1 MQLMLNPQAKQRL
14 AQPYMLAVIALGGVA
29 CAFTITRLHPSEL
42 GLHFALISVVTLAF
56 GSRVYVEIP
65 RVRGQIS
72 VSDTFIFFVLLL
84 FGGEAAILLAAADA
98 FCSSW
103 RITKK
108 KMVIAFNAAVYVCST
123 FLAVTVL
130 RLAFGDIQQLPRGD
144 QSVYIIAVCVMALVQ
159 YVVNSGLVAIGVAL
173 RAGQPLWQMWR
184 QNFLWTSI
192 TYFAGASAAGIIAK
206 LVETFGLYAFLATA
220 PIVVV
225 VYFTYCTYLKNVEAS
240 TKQADLARDHALEVQ
255 QHMGALRESEER
267 FRSAFDNA
275 TIGMGVVSLEG
286 RWLQVNR
293 SLCEIVGYGERELLS
308 SDIQQVTH
316 REDLVAIDEQMQ
328 HFAAG
333 SISTHQTEVRFVH
346 KSDKEVWSHLGVSLV
361 RDGEA
366 NPLHLI
372 FQIQDITDR
381 KRAEE
386 QLLHDA
392 FHDALTGLPNR
403 ALFMDHVKMAI
414 QRSRRSG
421 NRLFA
426 ALFLDLDRFKI
437 INDSLGHMV
446 GDQLLVGIAHRLE
459 ACLRPGDTVARLGG
473 DEFTIL
479 LEDLDSMDDAIDVAL
494 RVQEAVTQ
502 PFNIGG
508 HEVFTTASIGIALS
522 NTGYERAEELLRDA
536 DTAMY
541 RAKLLGKKRHV
552 VFDKGMHDRAME
564 LLQIETDLR
573 RAIKRKEFFLN
584 YQPIVSLETGKVSS
598 FEALVRWRHPERGL
612 VGPAEFIPV
621 AEETGLIIPLGLWVL
636 NEACR
641 QVREWQK
648 LYLADEHVTISVNLS
663 SRQFSQ
669 ADLIEQVSSALRESG
684 LRPGNLKL
692 EITESMV
699 MENIDT
705 AIDMLMQLRGLGVGL
720 SIDDFGT
727 GYSSL
732 SYLHRFPIDTL
743 KIDRSFVTQMTDNT
757 ENAEIVRTIV
767 TLARSLDMD
776 VIAEGVETREQLRQ
790 LSALGCDY
798 GQGYLFSRPVDASPA
813 LELLLNVEFSNLTSA
828 REESENVLVA

>member
-1 MQLMLNPQAKQRL
+1 MFSSATKQRIS
-14 AQPYMLAVIALGGVA
+14 QPYMLAVISLGAVA
-29 CAFTITRLHPSEL
+29 CAYSITRLQPATL
-42 GLHFALISVVTLAF
+42 GLRFLLISLVTLAF
-56 GSRVYVEIP
+56 GSRVSVAIP

-72 VSDTFIFFVLLL
+72 VSDTFIFFSLLL
-84 FGGEAAILLAAADA
+84 FGGEAAVMLAAADA
-98 FCSSW
+98 FATSR

-108 KMVIAFNAAVYVCST
+108 KMVIGFNAGVYVCST
-123 FLAVTVL
+123 FLTVWAL
-130 RLAFGDIQQLPRGD
+130 RFLFGDDLKQLPLGD
-144 QSVYIIAVCVMALVQ
+144 SSAYISAVCLMALVQ
-159 YVVNSGLVAIGVAL
+159 YVFNSGMVAAGVAL
-173 RAGQPLWQMWR
+173 RQGLPVWQMWR

-192 TYFAGASAAGIIAK
+192 TYFAGASAAGIIVK
-206 LVETFGLYAFLATA
+206 LVDSFGLYAFLATG
-220 PIVVV
+220 PIVIV
-225 VYFTYCTYLKNVEAS
+225 VYFTYTTYLKNVEAS
-240 TKQADLARDHALEVQ
+240 AKQAELARQHAVEVQ
-255 QHMGALRESEER
+255 QHMQALRESEER

-275 TIGMGVVSLEG
+275 TIGMGVVALDG

-293 SLCEIVGYGERELLS
+293 SLCDIVGYDERELLES
-308 SDIQQVTH
+308 EVRRVTH
-316 REDLVAIDEQMQ
+316 RADLVALEEQM
-328 HFAAG
+328 HRFTAG
-333 SISTHQTEVRFVH
+333 AISSHQAELRYCH
-346 KSDKEVWSHLGVSLV
+346 KSGKEVWAHLGVSLV

-366 NPLHLI
+366 RPLHLI

-479 LEDLDSMDDAIDVAL
+479 LEDLASMDDAIEVAG
-494 RVQEAVTQ
+494 RVQDAVSQ

-522 NTGYERAEELLRDA
+522 NTGYERAEDLLRDA

-541 RAKLLGKKRHV
+541 RAKMEGKKRHV
-552 VFDKGMHDRAME
+552 VFDKAMHDRAMQ
-564 LLQIETDLR
+564 LLQLETDLR
-573 RAIKRKEFFLN
+573 RAITRQEFFLN

-612 VGPAEFIPV
+612 VGPGDFIPV
-621 AEETGLIIPLGLWVL
+621 AEETGLIIPLGQWVL

-641 QVREWQK
+641 QMREWQR
-648 LYLADEHVTISVNLS
+648 LGVAGESVTMSVNLS
-663 SRQFSQ
+663 GRQFSQ
-669 ADLIEQVSSALRESG
+669 PDLIEQISAALRESG
-684 LRPGNLKL
+684 LKAANLKL

-699 MENIDT
+699 MENFDT

-743 KIDRSFVTQMTDNT
+743 KIDRSFVTQMTDNS

-767 TLARSLDMD
+767 TLARSLGMN
-776 VIAEGVETREQLRQ
+776 VIAEGVETADQLRQ
-790 LSALGCDY
+790 LGELGCDY
-798 GQGYLFSRPVDASPA
+798 GQGYLFSRPVGAGPA
-813 LELLLNVEFSNLTSA
+813 AELLTEEQFSTLTSYRA
-828 REESENVLVA
+828 AAEALVAA

>member
-1 MQLMLNPQAKQRL
+1 MLDSKTKQRY
-14 AQPYMLAVIALGGVA
+14 AQPYFLTVIAVGVVA
-29 CAFTITRLHPSEL
+29 CAFTITQLDPSGL
-42 GLHFALISVVTLAF
+42 GLRFALISIVTLAF
-56 GSRVYVEIP
+56 GSRVYVKIP
-65 RVRGQIS
+65 RVRGDIS
-72 VSDTFIFFVLLL
+72 VSDTFIFLVLLL

-98 FCSSW
+98 FCSSL

-108 KMVIAFNAAVYVCST
+108 KTVMAFNAAVYVIST
-123 FLAVTVL
+123 FLAVLVL
-130 RLAFGDIQQLPRGD
+130 RCWFGDIQSLPRGD
-144 QSVYIIAVCVMALVQ
+144 QSTYISAVCAMALVQ
-159 YVVNSGLVAIGVAL
+159 YIINSGLVAIGVAL
-173 RAGQPLWQMWR
+173 RSGSPLWQMWR

-206 LVETFGLYAFLATA
+206 LVESFGIYAFLATA

-240 TKQADLARDHALEVQ
+240 TKQADLARQHALEVQ
-255 QHMGALRESEER
+255 QHMEALRASEER

-275 TIGMGVVSLEG
+275 TIGMAVVSLEG

-293 SLCEIVGYGERELLS
+293 SLCDIVGYGEEALLG
-308 SDIQQVTH
+308 SDVQRVTH
-316 REDLVAIDEQMQ
+316 RDDLAALDEQMLR
-328 HFAAG
+328 FIAG
-333 SISTHQTEVRFVH
+333 SVSSHQTEVRYCH
-346 KSDKEVWSHLGVSLV
+346 KSGKEVWAHTGMSLV

-366 NPLHLI
+366 KPLHLI

-421 NRLFA
+421 DRLFA

-479 LEDLDSMDDAIDVAL
+479 LEDLSMTDDAIEVAL

-522 NTGYERAEELLRDA
+522 NTGYERAEDLLRDA

-541 RAKLLGKKRHV
+541 RAKLEGKKRHV
-552 VFDKGMHDRAME
+552 VFDKAMHDRAME

-573 RAIKRKEFFLN
+573 RAITRKEFFLN
-584 YQPIVSLETGKVSS
+584 YQPIVCLETGKVAS

-612 VGPAEFIPV
+612 VMPGEFIPV
-621 AEETGLIIPLGLWVL
+621 AEETGLIVPLGLFVL

-641 QVREWQK
+641 QMRSWQK
-648 LYLADEHVTISVNLS
+648 LGLAGDEVTMSVNLS

-669 ADLIEQVSSALRESG
+669 TDLIEQVSSALRDAG
-684 LRPGNLKL
+684 LKAANLKL

-705 AIDMLMQLRGLGVGL
+705 AIGMLAQLRGLGVGL

-767 TLARSLDMD
+767 TLARSLDMH
-776 VIAEGVETREQLRQ
+776 VIAEGVETDEQLRQ
-790 LSALGCDY
+790 LGGLGCDY
-798 GQGYLFSRPVDASPA
+798 GQGYLFSRPVGAGQA
-813 LELLLNVEFSNLTSA
+813 VEFLAGDEFTPLTSG
-828 REESENVLVA
+828 REAAESVLAA

>member
-1 MQLMLNPQAKQRL
+1 MLSSQTRQRIS
-14 AQPYMLAVIALGGVA
+14 QPYLWAVITLGAAA
-29 CAFTITRLHPSEL
+29 CAYMLTRLHPSHL
-42 GLHFALISVVTLAF
+42 GMRFLLIGLVTLAF
-56 GSRVYVEIP
+56 GSRVYVKIP
-65 RVRGQIS
+65 RTRGMVS
-72 VSDTFIFFVLLL
+72 VSDTFIFLAMLL
-84 FGGEAAILLAAADA
+84 FGGEAAVLLAAGDG
-98 FCSSW
+98 FVSSL

-108 KMVIAFNAAVYVCST
+108 KTVMCFNAGVAACST
-123 FLAVTVL
+123 FMTVVAL
-130 RLAFGDIQQLPRGD
+130 WVGFGDIQQLPLGE
-144 QSVYIIAVCVMALVQ
+144 QSHYIPAVCAMALVS
-159 YVVNSGLVAIGVAL
+159 YVVNSGLVAAGVAL
-173 RAGQPLWQMWR
+173 RSGVPVWQMWR

-192 TYFAGASAAGIIAK
+192 TYFAGASSAGIIVK
-206 LVETFGLYAFLATA
+206 LIETFGLYAFLATA
-220 PIVVV
+220 PIVIV
-225 VYFTYCTYLKNVEAS
+225 VYFTYVTYLKNVEAS
-240 TKQADLARDHALEVQ
+240 AKQAELARQHALEVQ
-255 QHMGALRESEER
+255 QHMQALRESEER

-275 TIGMGVVSLEG
+275 TIGMGVVALDG

-293 SLCEIVGYGERELLS
+293 SLCDIVGYEERELLEAEVR
-308 SDIQQVTH
+308 QVTH
-316 REDLVAIDEQMQ
+316 REDLVTLEEQLQ
-328 HFAAG
+328 
-333 SISTHQTEVRFVH
+333 RFVAGTISSHQAELRYCH
-346 KSDKEVWSHLGVSLV
+346 KSGKEVWAHLGMSLV
-361 RDGEA
+361 RDGGA
-366 NPLHLI
+366 QPLHLI

-392 FHDALTGLPNR
+392 FHAALTGLPNR

-421 NRLFA
+421 DRLFA

-479 LEDLDSMDDAIDVAL
+479 LEDLASTDDAIDVAR

-522 NTGYERAEELLRDA
+522 NTGYERAEDLLRDA

-541 RAKLLGKKRHV
+541 RAKMEGKKRHV
-552 VFDKGMHDRAME
+552 VFDKAMHDRAME
-564 LLQIETDLR
+564 LLQTETDLR
-573 RAIKRKEFFLN
+573 RALTRKEFFLN
-584 YQPIVSLETGKVSS
+584 YQPIVDLETGRVAS

-612 VGPAEFIPV
+612 VMPGDFVPV
-621 AEETGLIIPLGLWVL
+621 AEETGLIVPLGLWVL

-641 QVREWQK
+641 QMREWQR
-648 LYLADEHVTISVNLS
+648 LGLADEAVTVSVNLS
-663 SRQFSQ
+663 GRQFSQ
-669 ADLIEQVSSALRESG
+669 ADLIEQISGALRESG
-684 LRPGNLKL
+684 LKAANLKL

-699 MENIDT
+699 MENFDT
-705 AIDMLMQLRGLGVGL
+705 AIGMLMQLRNLGVGL

-743 KIDRSFVTQMTDNT
+743 KIDRSFVTQMSDNS

-767 TLARSLDMD
+767 TLARSLDMA
-776 VIAEGVETREQLRQ
+776 VVAEGVETADQLRR
-790 LSALGCDY
+790 LGDLGCDY
-798 GQGYLFSRPVDASPA
+798 GQGYLFSRPVGAGQAAD
-813 LELLLNVEFSNLTSA
+813 LLTDEQFSKLTSCGKA
-828 REESENVLVA
+828 AESLVAA

>member
-1 MQLMLNPQAKQRL
+1 MFSSATRQRIS
-14 AQPYMLAVIALGGVA
+14 QPYMWAVITLGAAASAYTVTHLQVAGLGVR
-29 CAFTITRLHPSEL
+29 FILI
-42 GLHFALISVVTLAF
+42 GLVTLAF
-56 GSRVYVEIP
+56 GSRVYVKIP

-72 VSDTFIFFVLLL
+72 VSDTFIFFAMLF

-98 FCSSW
+98 FCSSM

-108 KMVIAFNAAVYVCST
+108 KMVMGFNAGVYVCST
-123 FLAVTVL
+123 FLTVWIL
-130 RLAFGDIQQLPRGD
+130 RATFGDIQQLPMGD
-144 QSVYIIAVCVMALVQ
+144 QSAYISAVCVMALVQ
-159 YVVNSGLVAIGVAL
+159 YVVNSGLIAAGVAL
-173 RAGQPLWQMWR
+173 RSGMPVWQMWR

-192 TYFAGASAAGIIAK
+192 TYFAGASAAGIIVK
-206 LVETFGLYAFLATA
+206 LVDKFGIYAFLATA
-220 PIVVV
+220 PIVIV

-240 TKQADLARDHALEVQ
+240 TKQAELARQHALEVQ
-255 QHMGALRESEER
+255 QHMQALRESEER

-275 TIGMGVVSLEG
+275 TIGMGVVALDG
-286 RWLQVNR
+286 RWLQVNW
-293 SLCEIVGYGERELLS
+293 SLCEIVGYGERELLAS
-308 SDIQQVTH
+308 EVRRVTH
-316 REDLVAIDEQMQ
+316 REDLVTLEEQMQ
-328 HFAAG
+328 RFTAG
-333 SISTHQTEVRFVH
+333 TISSYQAELRFCH
-346 KSDKEVWSHLGVSLV
+346 KSGKEVWAHLGMSLV
-361 RDGEA
+361 RDGDA
-366 NPLHLI
+366 QPLHLI

-381 KRAEE
+381 KRAES

-421 NRLFA
+421 DRLFA

-479 LEDLDSMDDAIDVAL
+479 LEDLASTEDAIDVAR

-522 NTGYERAEELLRDA
+522 NTGYERAEDLLRDA

-541 RAKLLGKKRHV
+541 RAKMEGKKRHV
-552 VFDKGMHDRAME
+552 VFDKAMHDRAME
-564 LLQIETDLR
+564 ILQLETDLR
-573 RAIKRKEFFLN
+573 RAITRKEFFLN
-584 YQPIVSLETGKVSS
+584 YQPIVDLETGRVAS

-612 VGPAEFIPV
+612 VMPGDFVPV
-621 AEETGLIIPLGLWVL
+621 AEETGLIVPLGLWVL

-641 QVREWQK
+641 QMREWQRQG
-648 LYLADEHVTISVNLS
+648 VTDSSVTMSVNLS
-663 SRQFSQ
+663 GRQFSQ
-669 ADLIEQVSSALRESG
+669 ADLIEQISSALREAG
-684 LRPGNLKL
+684 LKAVNLKL

-699 MENIDT
+699 MENFDT
-705 AIDMLMQLRGLGVGL
+705 AIDMLTQLRILGVGL

-743 KIDRSFVTQMTDNT
+743 KIDRSFVTQMTDNS

-767 TLARSLDMD
+767 TLARSLDME
-776 VIAEGVETREQLRQ
+776 VVAEGVETADQLRQ
-790 LSALGCDY
+790 LSDLGCDY
-798 GQGYLFSRPVDASPA
+798 GQGYLFSRPVGAGQA
-813 LELLLNVEFSNLTSA
+813 AELLTDEQFSRLTSFRA
-828 REESENVLVA
+828 EAESVLAA

>member
-1 MQLMLNPQAKQRL
+1 MFSSTTRQRIS
-14 AQPYMLAVIALGGVA
+14 QPYMWAVISLGAVA
-29 CAFTITRLHPSEL
+29 CAYTLTQLRPSTL
-42 GLHFALISVVTLAF
+42 GLRFLLISVVTLAF
-56 GSRVYVEIP
+56 GSRVSVEIP
-65 RVRGQIS
+65 RVRGKIS
-72 VSDTFIFFVLLL
+72 ISDTFIFFALLF
-84 FGGEAAILLAAADA
+84 FGGEAAILLAAADG
-98 FCSSW
+98 FCSSV

-108 KMVIAFNAAVYVCST
+108 KMVMGFNAGVYVCST
-123 FLAVTVL
+123 FLTVWTMRFVFSGDL
-130 RLAFGDIQQLPRGD
+130 RHLPLGES
-144 QSVYIIAVCVMALVQ
+144 SVYISAVCVMALVQ
-159 YVVNSGLVAIGVAL
+159 YVFNSGMVAAGVAL
-173 RAGQPLWQMWR
+173 RQGLNVWQMWR

-192 TYFAGASAAGIIAK
+192 TYFAGASSAGIIVK
-206 LVETFGLYAFLATA
+206 LVETFGIYAFLATA

-240 TKQADLARDHALEVQ
+240 TKQAELARQHAVEVQ
-255 QHMGALRESEER
+255 QHMQALRESEER

-275 TIGMGVVSLEG
+275 TIGMGVVALDG

-293 SLCEIVGYGERELLS
+293 SLCDIVGYGEGELLES
-308 SDIQQVTH
+308 EVRQVTH
-316 REDLVAIDEQMQ
+316 REDLVTLEEQIQ
-328 HFAAG
+328 RFTAG
-333 SISTHQTEVRFVH
+333 SISSHQTELRYCH
-346 KSDKEVWSHLGVSLV
+346 KTGKEVWAHLGMSLV
-361 RDGEA
+361 RDGDA
-366 NPLHLI
+366 RPLHLI

-421 NRLFA
+421 DRLFA

-479 LEDLDSMDDAIDVAL
+479 LEDLSTMDDALDVAR

-522 NTGYERAEELLRDA
+522 NTGYERAEDLLRDA

-541 RAKLLGKKRHV
+541 RAKMEGKKRHV
-552 VFDKGMHDRAME
+552 VFDKAMHDRAME
-564 LLQIETDLR
+564 LLQLETDLR
-573 RAIKRKEFFLN
+573 RAITRKEFFLN
-584 YQPIVSLETGKVSS
+584 YQPIVRLDTGRVSS

-612 VGPAEFIPV
+612 VMPGDFVPV
-621 AEETGLIIPLGLWVL
+621 AEETGLIVPLGLWVL

-641 QVREWQK
+641 QMREWQR
-648 LYLADEHVTISVNLS
+648 LGLADEAVTMSVNLS
-663 SRQFSQ
+663 GRQFSQ
-669 ADLIEQVSSALRESG
+669 ADLIDQISSALRESG
-684 LRPGNLKL
+684 LKAANLKL

-699 MENIDT
+699 MENFDT
-705 AIDMLMQLRGLGVGL
+705 AIDMLTQLRTLGVGL

-743 KIDRSFVTQMTDNT
+743 KIDRSFVTQMTDNS

-767 TLARSLDMD
+767 TLARSLDMA
-776 VIAEGVETREQLRQ
+776 VVAEGVETADQLRR
-790 LSALGCDY
+790 LGDLGCDY
-798 GQGYLFSRPVDASPA
+798 GQGYLFSRPVGAGQAAD
-813 LELLLNVEFSNLTSA
+813 LLTDEQFSRLISY
-828 REESENVLVA
+828 REEAESLVAA

>member
-1 MQLMLNPQAKQRL
+1 MLDPKTKQRY
-14 AQPYMLAVIALGGVA
+14 AQPYFWAVIALGAVA
-29 CAFTITRLHPSEL
+29 GAFSIAQLNPSGL
-42 GLHFALISVVTLAF
+42 GLRFVLISVITLAF
-56 GSRVYVEIP
+56 GSRVYVKIP
-65 RVRGQIS
+65 RVRGSIS
-72 VSDTFIFFVLLL
+72 ISDTFIFFVLLL
-84 FGGEAAILLAAADA
+84 FSGEAAILLAGADA
-98 FCSSW
+98 FCSSL
-103 RITKK
+103 RMTKK
-108 KMVIAFNAAVYVCST
+108 KTVMAFNAAVYVCST
-123 FLAVTVL
+123 FLTVTVL
-130 RLAFGDIQQLPRGD
+130 RCLFGNIQSLPLGD
-144 QSVYIIAVCVMALVQ
+144 QSTYITAVCAMALVQ
-159 YVVNSGLVAIGVAL
+159 YVTNSGLVAAGVAL
-173 RAGQPLWQMWR
+173 RSGLPVWQMWR

-206 LVETFGLYAFLATA
+206 LVESFGLYAFLATA

-225 VYFTYCTYLKNVEAS
+225 VYFTYCTYLKNVESS
-240 TKQADLARDHALEVQ
+240 TKQAELAHQHALEVQ
-255 QHMGALRESEER
+255 QHMEALRASEER

-275 TIGMGVVSLEG
+275 TIGMAVVSLQG

-293 SLCEIVGYGERELLS
+293 SLCDILGYAEGELLE
-308 SDIQQVTH
+308 SDVKHLTH
-316 REDLVAIDEQMQ
+316 RDDLVAFDEQML
-328 HFAAG
+328 HFTAG
-333 SISTHQTEVRFVH
+333 TVPSHQTEVRYTH
-346 KSDKEVWSHLGVSLV
+346 KSGKEVWAHTGMSLV

-366 NPLHLI
+366 RPLHLI

-421 NRLFA
+421 DRLFA

-479 LEDLDSMDDAIDVAL
+479 LEDLTTTDDAIDVAR

-522 NTGYERAEELLRDA
+522 NTGYDRAEDLLRDA

-541 RAKLLGKKRHV
+541 RAKMEGKKRHV
-552 VFDKGMHDRAME
+552 VFDKAMHDRAME

-573 RAIKRKEFFLN
+573 RAITRKEFFLN
-584 YQPIVSLETGKVSS
+584 YQPIVCLETGKVAS

-612 VGPAEFIPV
+612 VMPGEFIPV
-621 AEETGLIIPLGLWVL
+621 AEETGLIIPLGVFVL

-641 QVREWQK
+641 QMRAWQK
-648 LYLADEHVTISVNLS
+648 VGLAGEDVTMSVNLS

-669 ADLIEQVSSALRESG
+669 TDLIDQVSSALRDSG
-684 LRPGNLKL
+684 LKAANLKL

-699 MENIDT
+699 MENIDM
-705 AIDMLMQLRGLGVGL
+705 AIGMLAQLRGLGVGL

-743 KIDRSFVTQMTDNT
+743 KIDRSFVTQMTDNA

-767 TLARSLDMD
+767 TLARSLDMH
-776 VIAEGVETREQLRQ
+776 VIAEGVETGEQLRQ
-790 LSALGCDY
+790 LGGLGCDY
-798 GQGYLFSRPVDASPA
+798 GQGYLFSRPVGAGQA
-813 LELLLNVEFSNLTSA
+813 VELLGGDEFTRLTSG
-828 REESENVLVA
+828 REEAESVLAA

>member
-1 MQLMLNPQAKQRL
+1 MFTSETRQRIS
-14 AQPYMLAVIALGGVA
+14 QPYLWTVILLGGAAGAYTV
-29 CAFTITRLHPSEL
+29 TQLTPSVLDTRFLL
-42 GLHFALISVVTLAF
+42 IGLVTLAF
-56 GSRVYVEIP
+56 GSRVYVKIP

-72 VSDTFIFFVLLL
+72 VSDTFIFFAMLL
-84 FGGEAAILLAAADA
+84 FGGEAAILLAAADG
-98 FCSSW
+98 FVSSL

-108 KMVIAFNAAVYVCST
+108 KTVMAFNAGVYVVST
-123 FLAVTVL
+123 CLTVWAM
-130 RLAFGDIQQLPRGD
+130 RVAFGDIERLPYGD
-144 QSVYIIAVCVMALVQ
+144 QSVYITAVCVMALVQ
-159 YVVNSGLVAIGVAL
+159 YVTNSGMVAAGVAL
-173 RAGQPLWQMWR
+173 RSGLPVWQMWR
-184 QNFLWTSI
+184 QNFLWTSL
-192 TYFAGASAAGIIAK
+192 TYFAGASAAGIIVK
-206 LVETFGLYAFLATA
+206 LVDAFGIYALLATA

-240 TKQADLARDHALEVQ
+240 TKQAELARQHALEVQ
-255 QHMGALRESEER
+255 QHMQALRESEER

-275 TIGMGVVSLEG
+275 TIGMGVVALDG

-293 SLCEIVGYGERELLS
+293 SLCEIVGYGERELLES
-308 SDIQQVTH
+308 EVRGVAH
-316 REDLVAIDEQMQ
+316 REDLVALEEQMQ
-328 HFAAG
+328 RFTAG
-333 SISTHQTEVRFVH
+333 AISSHQAELRFCH
-346 KSDKEVWSHLGVSLV
+346 KSGKEVWAHLGMSLV

-366 NPLHLI
+366 RPLHLI

-421 NRLFA
+421 DRLFA

-479 LEDLDSMDDAIDVAL
+479 LEDLTTMDDAIEVAR

-522 NTGYERAEELLRDA
+522 NTGYERAEDLLRDA

-541 RAKLLGKKRHV
+541 RAKMEGKKRHV

-564 LLQIETDLR
+564 LLQLETDLR
-573 RAIKRKEFFLN
+573 RAITRNEFFLN
-584 YQPIVSLETGKVSS
+584 YQPIVSLETGKVMS
-598 FEALVRWRHPERGL
+598 FEALVRWRHPERGV
-612 VGPAEFIPV
+612 VGPGDFIPV

-641 QVREWQK
+641 QMREWQREGAAAES
-648 LYLADEHVTISVNLS
+648 LTMSVNLS

-669 ADLIEQVSSALRESG
+669 ADLIDQVRGALRESG
-684 LRPGNLKL
+684 LRPGSLKL

-705 AIDMLMQLRGLGVGL
+705 AIQMLTQLRNLGVGL

-743 KIDRSFVTQMTDNT
+743 KIDRSFVTQMTDNS

-767 TLARSLDMD
+767 TLARSLDMA
-776 VIAEGVETREQLRQ
+776 VVAEGVESSDQLRQ
-790 LSALGCDY
+790 LGELGCDY
-798 GQGYLFSRPVDASPA
+798 GQGYLFSRPVGAGQAAA
-813 LELLLNVEFSNLTSA
+813 LLTEEQFSTLTSFRA
-828 REESENVLVA
+828 GAASLVAA

>member
-1 MQLMLNPQAKQRL
+1 MLDSTTKQRI
-14 AQPYMLAVIALGGVA
+14 AQPYIWTVIALGAVA
-29 CAFTITRLHPSEL
+29 CAFTITRLDIESL
-42 GLHFALISVVTLAF
+42 GMRFVLIGLVTLAF
-56 GSRVYVEIP
+56 GSRVYVKIP

-72 VSDTFIFFVLLL
+72 ISDTFSFLVLLL
-84 FGGEAAILLAAADA
+84 FDGEAAILLAAADA
-98 FCSSW
+98 FCSSL
-103 RITKK
+103 RMTKK
-108 KMVIAFNAAVYVCST
+108 KSVMAFNAAVYVCST
-123 FLAVTVL
+123 FLTVVVL
-130 RLAFGDIQQLPRGD
+130 RVGFGDIRSLPMGD
-144 QSVYIIAVCVMALVQ
+144 QSVYISAVCAMALVQ
-159 YVVNSGLVAIGVAL
+159 YVLNSGLVAVGVAL
-173 RAGQPLWQMWR
+173 RSGVSLWQMWR

-206 LVETFGLYAFLATA
+206 LVESFGLYAFLATA

-240 TKQADLARDHALEVQ
+240 TKQAELAGQHAREVQ
-255 QHMGALRESEER
+255 QHMEALRASEER

-293 SLCEIVGYGERELLS
+293 SLCEIVGFDEAELLE
-308 SDIQQVTH
+308 SDVQHVTH
-316 REDLVAIDEQMQ
+316 RDDLVALDEQMQ
-328 HFAAG
+328 RFTAG
-333 SISTHQTEVRFVH
+333 SVSSHQTEVRYCH
-346 KSDKEVWSHLGVSLV
+346 KGGREIWTHLGMSLV

-366 NPLHLI
+366 RPLHLI

-414 QRSRRSG
+414 QRSRRSD

-426 ALFLDLDRFKI
+426 ALFLDLDRFKV

-479 LEDLDSMDDAIDVAL
+479 LEDLAAADDAIDVAR

-522 NTGYERAEELLRDA
+522 NTGYERAEDILRDA

-541 RAKLLGKKRHV
+541 RAKMEGKKRHV

-573 RAIKRKEFFLN
+573 RAITRKEFFLN
-584 YQPIVSLETGKVSS
+584 YQPIVDLETGKVAS

-612 VGPAEFIPV
+612 VMPNEFVPV
-621 AEETGLIIPLGLWVL
+621 AEETGLIVPLGLWVL

-641 QVREWQK
+641 QMRSWQR
-648 LYLADEHVTISVNLS
+648 LGLAGEHVTVSVNLS

-669 ADLIEQVSSALRESG
+669 ADLIEQISSALRDSG
-684 LRPGNLKL
+684 LGPESLKL

-705 AIDMLMQLRGLGVGL
+705 AIDMLAQLRHLGVGL

-743 KIDRSFVTQMTDNT
+743 KIDRSFVTQMTDNA

-767 TLARSLDMD
+767 TLACSLGMN
-776 VIAEGVETREQLRQ
+776 VIAEGVETREQLSR
-790 LSALGCDY
+790 LSSLGCDY
-798 GQGYLFSRPVDASPA
+798 GQGYLFSRPVGAGQA
-813 LELLLNVEFSNLTSA
+813 VELLLNDEFTGLTDGCA
-828 REESENVLVA
+828 EAEAVLTA

>member
-1 MQLMLNPQAKQRL
+1 MLNSAKKQRM
-14 AQPYMLAVIALGGVA
+14 AQPYLWTVIVLGAVA
-29 CAFTITRLHPSEL
+29 CAYTVTRLHPAGL
-42 GLHFALISVVTLAF
+42 GLRFALIGLVTLAF
-56 GSRVYVEIP
+56 GSRVYVKIP

-72 VSDTFIFFVLLL
+72 VSDTFIFFSLLF

-98 FCSSW
+98 FCSSL

-108 KMVIAFNAAVYVCST
+108 KTVMAFNAAVYVCST
-123 FLAVTVL
+123 FLTVVVL
-130 RLAFGDIQQLPRGD
+130 RFTFDGDIQQLPLGD
-144 QSVYIIAVCVMALVQ
+144 QTIYITAVCAMALVQ

-173 RAGQPLWQMWR
+173 RSGQPVWQMWR
-184 QNFLWTSI
+184 QNFLWTSL

-206 LVETFGLYAFLATA
+206 LVESFGLYAFLATA

-240 TKQADLARDHALEVQ
+240 TRQADLAREHALEVQ

-293 SLCEIVGYGERELLS
+293 SLCDIMGYDERELLT
-308 SDIQQVTH
+308 SDIHRVTH
-316 REDLVAIDEQMQ
+316 REDLVALDEQMQ
-328 HFAAG
+328 RFILG
-333 SISTHQTEVRFVH
+333 TISSHQTEVRYCH
-346 KSDKEVWSHLGVSLV
+346 KSGKEVWAHLGMSLV
-361 RDGEA
+361 RDGESG
-366 NPLHLI
+366 PLHLI

-421 NRLFA
+421 DRLFA

-459 ACLRPGDTVARLGG
+459 MCLRPGDTVARLGG

-479 LEDLDSMDDAIDVAL
+479 LEDLETTADAIDVAL

-522 NTGYERAEELLRDA
+522 NTGYERAEDLLRDA

-541 RAKLLGKKRHV
+541 RAKIEGKKRHV
-552 VFDKGMHDRAME
+552 VFDKEMHARAME

-573 RAIKRKEFFLN
+573 RALARREFFLN
-584 YQPIVSLETGKVSS
+584 YQPIVSLETGKVAS

-612 VGPAEFIPV
+612 VMPGDFITV
-621 AEETGLIIPLGLWVL
+621 AEETGLIVPLGLWVL
-636 NEACR
+636 NEACC
-641 QVREWQK
+641 QMREWQK
-648 LYLADEHVTISVNLS
+648 QGIAGEEVTVSVNLS

-669 ADLIEQVSSALRESG
+669 ADLIEQISSALRESG
-684 LRPGNLKL
+684 LRPSSLKL

-705 AIDMLMQLRGLGVGL
+705 AIGMLAQLRGLGVGL

-767 TLARSLDMD
+767 TLARSLSMD
-776 VIAEGVETREQLRQ
+776 VIAEGVETREQLRR
-790 LSALGCDY
+790 LGALGCDY
-798 GQGYLFSRPVDASPA
+798 GQGYLFSRPVGAGA
-813 LELLLNVEFSNLTSA
+813 AQELLANGEFSELTSR
-828 REESENVLVA
+828 REEAKSVLAA

>member
-1 MQLMLNPQAKQRL
+1 MNLASRQKLVKPYMSSVVAVGAILFVISLWNLPFQQLGLQYILLML
-14 AQPYMLAVIALGGVA
+14 ITLG
-29 CAFTITRLHPSEL
+29 I
-42 GLHFALISVVTLAF
+42 
-56 GSRVYVEIP
+56 GSRVI
-65 RVRGQIS
+65 IS
-72 VSDTFIFFVLLL
+72 FFRFKSCVSASDVFIFLAIFL
-84 FGGEAAILLAAADA
+84 FGGDAAIILGALET
-98 FCSSW
+98 CYSSV
-103 RITKK
+103 RISKK
-108 KMVIAFNAAVYVCST
+108 TLTICFNASAMVVST
-123 FLAVTVL
+123 FVTVWAL
-130 RLAFGDIQQLPRGD
+130 RLTFGNISDIAASEYSSKLIIATCAMACSQ
-144 QSVYIIAVCVMALVQ
+144 YII
-159 YVVNSGLVAIGVAL
+159 NSGLIAIAGAL
-173 RAGQPLWQMWR
+173 RANKPILATWR
-184 QNFLWTSI
+184 EHYVWTSI
-192 TYFAGASAAGIIAK
+192 TYFAGASAAGIIVK
-206 LVETFGLYAFLATA
+206 LVGTFGVYAFLATA
-220 PIVVV
+220 PIVIV

-240 TKQADLARDHALEVQ
+240 TKQAELARQHAVEVQ
-255 QHMGALRESEER
+255 QHMQALRESEER

-275 TIGMGVVSLEG
+275 TIGMGVVALDG

-293 SLCEIVGYGERELLS
+293 SLCEIVGYDERELLES
-308 SDIQQVTH
+308 EVRRVTH
-316 REDLVAIDEQMQ
+316 REDLVTLEEQMQ
-328 HFAAG
+328 RFTAG
-333 SISTHQTEVRFVH
+333 AISSHQGELRYCH
-346 KSDKEVWSHLGVSLV
+346 KSGKEVWAHLGMSLV
-361 RDGEA
+361 RDGESR
-366 NPLHLI
+366 PLHLI

-421 NRLFA
+421 DRLFA

-479 LEDLDSMDDAIDVAL
+479 LEDLASTDDAIEVAR

-522 NTGYERAEELLRDA
+522 NTGYERAEDLLRDA

-541 RAKLLGKKRHV
+541 RAKMEGKKRHV
-552 VFDKGMHDRAME
+552 VFDKAMHDRAME
-564 LLQIETDLR
+564 LLQTETDLR
-573 RAIKRKEFFLN
+573 RALTRQEFFLN
-584 YQPIVSLETGKVSS
+584 YQPIVDLETGRVAS

-612 VGPAEFIPV
+612 VGPSDFIPV
-621 AEETGLIIPLGLWVL
+621 AEETGLIVPLGLWVL
-636 NEACR
+636 NEAC
-641 QVREWQK
+641 QQMREWQR
-648 LYLADEHVTISVNLS
+648 LGLADESVTMSVNLS

-669 ADLIEQVSSALRESG
+669 ADLIERISSALRESG
-684 LRPGNLKL
+684 LKAGNLKL

-743 KIDRSFVTQMTDNT
+743 KIDRSFVTQMTDNS

-767 TLARSLDMD
+767 TLARSLDMA
-776 VIAEGVETREQLRQ
+776 VVAEGVETADQLRR
-790 LSALGCDY
+790 LGDLGCDY
-798 GQGYLFSRPVDASPA
+798 GQGYLFSRPVGAGQA
-813 LELLLNVEFSNLTSA
+813 AELLTDEQFSTLTSY
-828 REESENVLVA
+828 REEAESVLAA

>member
-1 MQLMLNPQAKQRL
+1 MFSSATRQRIS
-14 AQPYMLAVIALGGVA
+14 QPYMWAVISLGAVA
-29 CAFTITRLHPSEL
+29 SAFTVTQLRPATL
-42 GLHFALISVVTLAF
+42 GLRFILISLVTLAF
-56 GSRVYVEIP
+56 GSRVSVSIP
-65 RVRGQIS
+65 RVRGKIS
-72 VSDTFIFFVLLL
+72 ISDTFIFFALLL
-84 FGGEAAILLAAADA
+84 FGGEAAILLAAADG
-98 FCSSW
+98 FCSSL

-108 KMVIAFNAAVYVCST
+108 KMVMGFNAGVYVCST
-123 FLAVTVL
+123 SLTVVIL
-130 RLAFGDIQQLPRGD
+130 RISFGDIQQLPLGD
-144 QSVYIIAVCVMALVQ
+144 QSTYISAVCVMALVQ
-159 YVVNSGLVAIGVAL
+159 YVFNSGMVAAGVAL
-173 RAGQPLWQMWR
+173 RSGLPVWQMWR

-192 TYFAGASAAGIIAK
+192 TYFAGASAAGIIVK
-206 LVETFGLYAFLATA
+206 LVESFGLYAFLATA
-220 PIVVV
+220 PIIIV

-240 TKQADLARDHALEVQ
+240 TKQAELARQHALEVQ
-255 QHMGALRESEER
+255 QHMQALRESEER

-275 TIGMGVVSLEG
+275 TIGMAVVALDG

-293 SLCEIVGYGERELLS
+293 SLCDIVGYEERELLES
-308 SDIQQVTH
+308 EVRRVTH
-316 REDLVAIDEQMQ
+316 REDLVALEEQMQ
-328 HFAAG
+328 HFTA
-333 SISTHQTEVRFVH
+333 STISSHQAELRYCH
-346 KSDKEVWSHLGVSLV
+346 KSGKEVWAHLGMSLV

-366 NPLHLI
+366 QPLHLI

-421 NRLFA
+421 DRLFA

-479 LEDLDSMDDAIDVAL
+479 LEDLACTDDAIEVAL

-522 NTGYERAEELLRDA
+522 ETGYERAEDLLRDA

-541 RAKLLGKKRHV
+541 RAKMAGKKRHV
-552 VFDKGMHDRAME
+552 VFDKAMHDRAME
-564 LLQIETDLR
+564 LLQLETDLR
-573 RAIKRKEFFLN
+573 RALTRKEFFLN
-584 YQPIVSLETGKVSS
+584 YQPIVNLETGLVAS

-612 VGPAEFIPV
+612 VFPGDFIPV
-621 AEETGLIIPLGLWVL
+621 AEETGLIVPLGLWVL

-641 QVREWQK
+641 QMREWQR
-648 LYLADEHVTISVNLS
+648 LGLADESVTMSVNLS

-669 ADLIEQVSSALRESG
+669 VDLIDHIASALRDSG
-684 LRPGNLKL
+684 LKAGNLKL

-705 AIDMLMQLRGLGVGL
+705 AIDMLMQLRNLGVGL

-743 KIDRSFVTQMTDNT
+743 KIDRSFVTQMTDNS

-767 TLARSLDMD
+767 TLARSLDMA
-776 VIAEGVETREQLRQ
+776 VVAEGVETADQLRQ
-790 LSALGCDY
+790 LGELGCDY
-798 GQGYLFSRPVDASPA
+798 GQGYLFSRPVGAGQA
-813 LELLLNVEFSNLTSA
+813 AELLTDEQFSTLMSYRVEAQS
-828 REESENVLVA
+828 LVAA

>member
-1 MQLMLNPQAKQRL
+1 MLDPKTKQRYSK
-14 AQPYMLAVIALGGVA
+14 PYIWTIIALGAVA
-29 CAFTITRLHPSEL
+29 CAFTTARLDVSGL
-42 GLHFALISVVTLAF
+42 GLRFVLISVVTLAF
-56 GSRVYVEIP
+56 GSRVSVKIP
-65 RVRGQIS
+65 RVRGEIS
-72 VSDTFIFFVLLL
+72 ISDTFIFFALLL
-84 FGGEAAILLAAADA
+84 FGGEAGILLAAADA
-98 FCSSW
+98 FCSSL
-103 RITKK
+103 RITKQK
-108 KMVIAFNAAVYVCST
+108 IVMAFNAAVYVCST
-123 FLAVTVL
+123 FLAVLVL
-130 RLAFGDIQQLPRGD
+130 RHWFGDIQSLPRGD
-144 QSVYIIAVCVMALVQ
+144 QSSYISAVCAMALVQ
-159 YVVNSGLVAIGVAL
+159 YVVNSGLVAVGVAL
-173 RAGQPLWQMWR
+173 RSGLPVWQMWR

-206 LVETFGLYAFLATA
+206 CVENFGIYAFLATA
-220 PIVVV
+220 PIVIV

-240 TKQADLARDHALEVQ
+240 TKQAELAREHAVEVQ
-255 QHMGALRESEER
+255 QHMEALRASEER

-275 TIGMGVVSLEG
+275 TIGMAVVSLRG

-293 SLCEIVGYGERELLS
+293 SLCDIVGYGEAELLE
-308 SDIQQVTH
+308 SDVQRVTH
-316 REDLVAIDEQMQ
+316 RDDLVALDEQMQ
-328 HFAAG
+328 RFAAG
-333 SISTHQTEVRFVH
+333 SVSSHQTEVRYCH
-346 KSDKEVWSHLGVSLV
+346 KAGKEVWAHTGMSLV

-366 NPLHLI
+366 KPLHLI

-421 NRLFA
+421 DRLFA

-479 LEDLDSMDDAIDVAL
+479 LEDLSTMDDAIDVAR

-522 NTGYERAEELLRDA
+522 NTGYERAEDLLRDA

-541 RAKLLGKKRHV
+541 RAKMEGKKRHV
-552 VFDKGMHDRAME
+552 VFDKAMHDRAME

-573 RAIKRKEFFLN
+573 RAITRKEFFLN

-612 VGPAEFIPV
+612 VMPGEFVPV
-621 AEETGLIIPLGLWVL
+621 AEETGLIVPLGVWVL
-636 NEACR
+636 EEACR
-641 QVREWQK
+641 QMRSWQK
-648 LYLADEHVTISVNLS
+648 LGLAGDGVTVSVNLS

-669 ADLIEQVSSALRESG
+669 ADLIEQVSSALREAG

-699 MENIDT
+699 MENVDT
-705 AIDMLMQLRGLGVGL
+705 AIDMLMQLRDLGVGL

-743 KIDRSFVTQMTDNT
+743 KIDRSFVTQMTDNA

-767 TLARSLDMD
+767 TLARSLDMN
-776 VIAEGVETREQLRQ
+776 VIAEGVETEEQLRR
-790 LSALGCDY
+790 LGSLGCDY
-798 GQGYLFSRPVDASPA
+798 GQGYLFSRPVGAGQAVA
-813 LELLLNVEFSNLTSA
+813 LLAGDEFTQLTSA
-828 REESENVLVA
+828 PSEAEGALAA

>member
-1 MQLMLNPQAKQRL
+1 MW
-14 AQPYMLAVIALGGVA
+14 AVIALGCVT
-29 CAFTITRLHPSEL
+29 CAFTVLRLQPAGL
-42 GLHFALISVVTLAF
+42 GLRFALISVVTLAF
-56 GSRVYVEIP
+56 GSRVYVSIP

-72 VSDTFIFFVLLL
+72 VSDTFIFLVLLL

-98 FCSSW
+98 FCSSL

-108 KMVIAFNAAVYVCST
+108 KLVIAFNSSVYVFST
-123 FLAVTVL
+123 FLAVWVL
-130 RLAFGDIQQLPRGD
+130 RFAFGDIQRLPLGD
-144 QSVYIIAVCVMALVQ
+144 QTIYVVAVCVMALVQ
-159 YVVNSGLVAIGVAL
+159 YVFNSGLVAVGVAL
-173 RAGQPLWQMWR
+173 RSGLPVWQMWR
-184 QNFLWTSI
+184 QNFLWTSL
-192 TYFAGASAAGIIAK
+192 TYFAGASAAGIITK
-206 LVETFGLYAFLATA
+206 LVEIFGLYAFLATA

-240 TKQADLARDHALEVQ
+240 TKQAELAGQHAREVQ
-255 QHMGALRESEER
+255 QHMEALRESEER

-275 TIGMGVVSLEG
+275 TIGMAVVSLDG

-293 SLCEIVGYGERELLS
+293 SLCEIVGYDERELLD
-308 SDIQQVTH
+308 SDIHKVTH
-316 REDLVAIDEQMQ
+316 REDLITLGEQIQ
-328 HFAAG
+328 RLAAG
-333 SISTHQTEVRFVH
+333 FISSHQTEVRYEH
-346 KSDKEVWSHLGVSLV
+346 KNGNEVWAHLGMSLV
-361 RDGEA
+361 RDGHTH
-366 NPLHLI
+366 PLHLI

-421 NRLFA
+421 DRLFA

-459 ACLRPGDTVARLGG
+459 MCLRPGDTVARLGG

-479 LEDLDSMDDAIDVAL
+479 LEDLATSDDALDVAR
-494 RVQEAVTQ
+494 RVQDAVTQ

-522 NTGYERAEELLRDA
+522 NTGYERAEDLLRDA

-552 VFDKGMHDRAME
+552 VFDKEMHDRAME

-573 RAIKRKEFFLN
+573 RAISRKEFFLN
-584 YQPIVSLETGKVSS
+584 YQPIVSLATGKVSS

-612 VGPAEFIPV
+612 VMPSEFIPI
-621 AEETGLIIPLGLWVL
+621 AEETGLIVPLGLWVL

-641 QVREWQK
+641 QMHEWQK
-648 LYLADEHVTISVNLS
+648 LQRADEHVTVSVNLS

-669 ADLIEQVSSALRESG
+669 ADLIDQVSAALRDSG
-684 LRPGNLKL
+684 LRAGCLKL

-705 AIDMLMQLRGLGVGL
+705 AIGMLAQLRGLGVGL

-767 TLARSLDMD
+767 TLARSLSMD
-776 VIAEGVETREQLRQ
+776 VIAEGVETREQLGQ
-790 LSALGCDY
+790 LSDLGCDY
-798 GQGYLFSRPVDASPA
+798 GQGYLFSRPVGATQA
-813 LELLLNVEFSNLTSA
+813 LELLLNVEYSKLTSE
-828 REESENVLVA
+828 REEAHSVLAA

>member
-1 MQLMLNPQAKQRL
+1 MW
-14 AQPYMLAVIALGGVA
+14 AVILLGAAA
-29 CAFTITRLHPSEL
+29 CAYTVTQLRASEL
-42 GLHFALISVVTLAF
+42 GMRFILIGLVTLAF
-56 GSRVYVEIP
+56 GSRVYVKIP

-72 VSDTFIFFVLLL
+72 VSDTFIFFAMLL
-84 FGGEAAILLAAADA
+84 FGGEAAILLAALDA
-98 FCSSW
+98 FCSSM

-108 KMVIAFNAAVYVCST
+108 KMVMGFNAGVYVCST
-123 FLAVTVL
+123 FLTVWIL
-130 RLAFGDIQQLPRGD
+130 RAIFGDIQQLPMGD
-144 QSVYIIAVCVMALVQ
+144 QSAYISAVCIMALVQ
-159 YVVNSGLVAIGVAL
+159 YAVNSGLVATGVAL
-173 RAGQPLWQMWR
+173 RSGLPVWQMWR

-192 TYFAGASAAGIIAK
+192 TYFAGASAAGIIVK
-206 LVETFGLYAFLATA
+206 LVDSFGIYAFLATA
-220 PIVVV
+220 PIVIV

-240 TKQADLARDHALEVQ
+240 TKQAELARQHALEVQ
-255 QHMGALRESEER
+255 QHMQALRESEER

-275 TIGMGVVSLEG
+275 TIGMGVVALDG

-293 SLCEIVGYGERELLS
+293 SLCDIFGYEERELLES
-308 SDIQQVTH
+308 EVRQVTH
-316 REDLVAIDEQMQ
+316 REDLITLEEQMQ
-328 HFAAG
+328 RFTAG
-333 SISTHQTEVRFVH
+333 AISSHQGELRYCH
-346 KSDKEVWSHLGVSLV
+346 KSGKEVWTHLGMSLV

-366 NPLHLI
+366 RPLHLI

-421 NRLFA
+421 DRLFA

-479 LEDLDSMDDAIDVAL
+479 LEDLASTEDAIDVAR

-522 NTGYERAEELLRDA
+522 NTGYERAEDLLRDA

-541 RAKLLGKKRHV
+541 RAKMEGKKRHV
-552 VFDKGMHDRAME
+552 VFDKAMHDRAME
-564 LLQIETDLR
+564 LLQLETDLR
-573 RAIKRKEFFLN
+573 RAITRKEFFLN
-584 YQPIVSLETGKVSS
+584 YQPIVCLETGRVSS
-598 FEALVRWRHPERGL
+598 LEALVRWRHPERGI
-612 VGPAEFIPV
+612 VGPGDFIPV
-621 AEETGLIIPLGLWVL
+621 AEETGLILPLGQWVL

-641 QVREWQK
+641 QMREWQRQGV
-648 LYLADEHVTISVNLS
+648 ADESVTVSVNLS
-663 SRQFSQ
+663 GRQFSQ
-669 ADLIEQVSSALRESG
+669 PDLIEQISLALRESG
-684 LRPGNLKL
+684 LKSANLKL

-699 MENIDT
+699 MENFDT
-705 AIDMLMQLRGLGVGL
+705 ATDMLTQLRILGVQL
-720 SIDDFGT
+720 AIDDFGT

-743 KIDRSFVTQMTDNT
+743 KIDRSFVTQMTDNS

-767 TLARSLDMD
+767 TLARSLDMA
-776 VIAEGVETREQLRQ
+776 VVAEGVETVDQLRQ
-790 LSALGCDY
+790 LGELGCDY
-798 GQGYLFSRPVDASPA
+798 GQGYLFSRPIGAA
-813 LELLLNVEFSNLTSA
+813 RAAELLTEEQFSTLTSY
-828 REESENVLVA
+828 REEAESVLAA

>member
-1 MQLMLNPQAKQRL
+1 MFSPINKQRMS
-14 AQPYMLAVIALGGVA
+14 QPYLWTVIVLGAVASV
-29 CAFTITRLHPSEL
+29 FTITRLHTSDM
-42 GLHFALISVVTLAF
+42 GLRFLLIGAVTLAF
-56 GSRVYVEIP
+56 GSRVYVKIP

-72 VSDTFIFFVLLL
+72 VSDTFIFLAMLL
-84 FGGEAAILLAAADA
+84 FGGEAAIVLAAADA
-98 FCSSW
+98 FCSSL

-108 KMVIAFNAAVYVCST
+108 KTVMAFNAGVYICST
-123 FLAVTVL
+123 SLTVWTL
-130 RLAFGDIQQLPRGD
+130 RLAFGDIKQLPMGD
-144 QSVYIIAVCVMALVQ
+144 QSVYITAVCVMGLIQ
-159 YVVNSGLVAIGVAL
+159 YVVNSGLVATGVAL
-173 RAGQPLWQMWR
+173 RSGVPVWQMWR

-192 TYFAGASAAGIIAK
+192 TYFAGASAAGIIVK
-206 LVETFGLYAFLATA
+206 LVGTFGVYAFLATA
-220 PIVVV
+220 PIVIV

-240 TKQADLARDHALEVQ
+240 TKQAELARQHAVEVQ
-255 QHMGALRESEER
+255 QHMQALRESEER

-275 TIGMGVVSLEG
+275 TIGMGVVALDG

-293 SLCEIVGYGERELLS
+293 SLCEIVGYDERELLES
-308 SDIQQVTH
+308 EVRRVTH
-316 REDLVAIDEQMQ
+316 REDLVTLEEQMQ
-328 HFAAG
+328 RFTAG
-333 SISTHQTEVRFVH
+333 AISSHQGELRYGH
-346 KSDKEVWSHLGVSLV
+346 KSGKEVWAHLGMSLV
-361 RDGEA
+361 RDGESR
-366 NPLHLI
+366 PLHLI

-421 NRLFA
+421 DRLFA

-479 LEDLDSMDDAIDVAL
+479 LEDLASTDDAIEVAR

-522 NTGYERAEELLRDA
+522 NTGYERAEDLLRDA

-541 RAKLLGKKRHV
+541 RAKMEGKKRHV
-552 VFDKGMHDRAME
+552 VFDKAMHDRAME
-564 LLQIETDLR
+564 LLQTETDLR
-573 RAIKRKEFFLN
+573 RALTRQEFFLN
-584 YQPIVSLETGKVSS
+584 YQPIVDLETGRVAS

-612 VGPAEFIPV
+612 VGPSDFIPV
-621 AEETGLIIPLGLWVL
+621 AEETGLIVPLGLWVL
-636 NEACR
+636 NEAC
-641 QVREWQK
+641 QQMREWQR
-648 LYLADEHVTISVNLS
+648 LGLADESVTMSVNLS

-669 ADLIEQVSSALRESG
+669 ADLIERISSALRESG
-684 LRPGNLKL
+684 LKAGNLKL

-743 KIDRSFVTQMTDNT
+743 KIDRSFVTQMTDNS

-767 TLARSLDMD
+767 TLARSLDMA
-776 VIAEGVETREQLRQ
+776 VVAEGVETADQLRQ
-790 LSALGCDY
+790 LGDLGCDY
-798 GQGYLFSRPVDASPA
+798 GQGYLFSRPVGAGQA
-813 LELLLNVEFSNLTSA
+813 AELLTDEQFSTLTSY
-828 REESENVLVA
+828 REEAESVLAA

>member
-1 MQLMLNPQAKQRL
+1 MFSPINKQRMS
-14 AQPYMLAVIALGGVA
+14 QPYLWTVIVLGAVASV
-29 CAFTITRLHPSEL
+29 FTITRLHTSDM
-42 GLHFALISVVTLAF
+42 GLRFLLIGAVTLAF
-56 GSRVYVEIP
+56 GSRVYVKIP

-72 VSDTFIFFVLLL
+72 VSDTFIFLAMLL
-84 FGGEAAILLAAADA
+84 FGGEAAIVLAAADA
-98 FCSSW
+98 FCSSL

-108 KMVIAFNAAVYVCST
+108 KTVMAFNAGVYICST
-123 FLAVTVL
+123 SLTVWTL
-130 RLAFGDIQQLPRGD
+130 RLAFGDIKQLPMGD
-144 QSVYIIAVCVMALVQ
+144 QSVYITAVCVMGLIQ
-159 YVVNSGLVAIGVAL
+159 YVVNSGLVATGVAL
-173 RAGQPLWQMWR
+173 RSGVPVWQMWR

-192 TYFAGASAAGIIAK
+192 TYFAGASAAGIIVK
-206 LVETFGLYAFLATA
+206 LVGTFGVYAFLATA
-220 PIVVV
+220 PIVIV

-240 TKQADLARDHALEVQ
+240 TKQAELARQHAVEVQ
-255 QHMGALRESEER
+255 QHMQALRESEER

-275 TIGMGVVSLEG
+275 TIGMGVVALDG

-293 SLCEIVGYGERELLS
+293 SLCEIIGYDERELLES
-308 SDIQQVTH
+308 EVRRVTH
-316 REDLVAIDEQMQ
+316 REDLVTLEEQMQ
-328 HFAAG
+328 RFTAG
-333 SISTHQTEVRFVH
+333 AISSHQGELRYGH
-346 KSDKEVWSHLGVSLV
+346 KSGKEVWAHLGMSLV
-361 RDGEA
+361 RDGESR
-366 NPLHLI
+366 PLHLI

-421 NRLFA
+421 DRLFA

-479 LEDLDSMDDAIDVAL
+479 LEDLASTDDAIEVAR

-522 NTGYERAEELLRDA
+522 NTGYERAEDLLRDA

-541 RAKLLGKKRHV
+541 RAKMEGKKRHV
-552 VFDKGMHDRAME
+552 VFDKAMHDRAME
-564 LLQIETDLR
+564 LLQTETDLR
-573 RAIKRKEFFLN
+573 RALTRQEFFLN
-584 YQPIVSLETGKVSS
+584 YQPIVDLETGRVAS

-612 VGPAEFIPV
+612 VGPSDFIPV
-621 AEETGLIIPLGLWVL
+621 AEETGLIVPLGLWVL
-636 NEACR
+636 NEAC
-641 QVREWQK
+641 QQMREWQR
-648 LYLADEHVTISVNLS
+648 LGLADESVTMSVNLS

-669 ADLIEQVSSALRESG
+669 ADLIERISSALRESG
-684 LRPGNLKL
+684 LKAGNLKL

-743 KIDRSFVTQMTDNT
+743 KIDRSFVTQMTDNS

-767 TLARSLDMD
+767 TLARSLDMA
-776 VIAEGVETREQLRQ
+776 VVAEGVETADQLRQ
-790 LSALGCDY
+790 LGDLGCDY
-798 GQGYLFSRPVDASPA
+798 GQGYLFSRPVGAGQA
-813 LELLLNVEFSNLTSA
+813 AELLTDEQFSTLTSY
-828 REESENVLVA
+828 REEAESVLAA

>member
-1 MQLMLNPQAKQRL
+1 MW
-14 AQPYMLAVIALGGVA
+14 AVISSGAAA
-29 CAFTITRLHPSEL
+29 CAYTITQLQPATL
-42 GLHFALISVVTLAF
+42 GLRFILISLVTLAF
-56 GSRVYVEIP
+56 GSRVYVKIP

-72 VSDTFIFFVLLL
+72 ISDTFIFFAMLF

-98 FCSSW
+98 FCSSM
-103 RITKK
+103 RITKQ
-108 KMVIAFNAAVYVCST
+108 KMVMAFNAGVYVCST
-123 FLAVTVL
+123 FLTVALL
-130 RLAFGDIQQLPRGD
+130 RALYGDLQQLPFGD
-144 QSVYIIAVCVMALVQ
+144 QSVYVSAVCVMALVQ
-159 YVVNSGLVAIGVAL
+159 YVLNSGMVAAGVAL
-173 RAGQPLWQMWR
+173 RSGLPVWQMWR

-192 TYFAGASAAGIIAK
+192 TYFAGASSAGIIVK
-206 LVETFGLYAFLATA
+206 LVDNFGLYAFLATA
-220 PIVVV
+220 PIVIV

-240 TKQADLARDHALEVQ
+240 TKQAELARQHAVEVQ
-255 QHMGALRESEER
+255 QHMQALRESEER

-275 TIGMGVVSLEG
+275 TIGMGLVALDG

-293 SLCEIVGYGERELLS
+293 SLCDIVGYDERELLES
-308 SDIQQVTH
+308 EVRQVTH
-316 REDLVAIDEQMQ
+316 REDLVTLEEQMQ
-328 HFAAG
+328 RFTAG
-333 SISTHQTEVRFVH
+333 FISSHQAELRYCH
-346 KSDKEVWSHLGVSLV
+346 KSGKEVWAHLGMSLV

-366 NPLHLI
+366 HPLHLI

-421 NRLFA
+421 DRLFA

-479 LEDLDSMDDAIDVAL
+479 LEDLSTMDDALDVAR

-541 RAKLLGKKRHV
+541 RAKLEGKKRHV
-552 VFDKGMHDRAME
+552 VFDKAMHDRAME
-564 LLQIETDLR
+564 LLQTETDLR
-573 RAIKRKEFFLN
+573 RALTRQEFFLN
-584 YQPIVSLETGKVSS
+584 YQPLVNLVTGRVAS

-612 VGPAEFIPV
+612 VMPGDFVPV
-621 AEETGLIIPLGLWVL
+621 AEETGLIVPLGLWVL

-641 QVREWQK
+641 QMREWQR
-648 LYLADEHVTISVNLS
+648 LGLADEAVTMSVNLS
-663 SRQFSQ
+663 GRQFSQ
-669 ADLIEQVSSALRESG
+669 ADLIDQISLALREAG
-684 LRPGNLKL
+684 LKAANLKL

-699 MENIDT
+699 MENFDT
-705 AIDMLMQLRGLGVGL
+705 AIDMLTQLRVLGVGL

-743 KIDRSFVTQMTDNT
+743 KIDRSFVTQMTDNS

-767 TLARSLDMD
+767 TLARSLDMA
-776 VIAEGVETREQLRQ
+776 VVAEGVETADQLRQ
-790 LSALGCDY
+790 LGELGCDY
-798 GQGYLFSRPVDASPA
+798 GQGYLFSRPVGPGQAA
-813 LELLLNVEFSNLTSA
+813 ELLTDEQFSTLTSFRA
-828 REESENVLVA
+828 EAVTLVAA